1 MGGGR
6 RSSFPQ
12 ESEREECDP
21 AKASDNRETL
31 KQAGWRVRD
40 HAIRIEGSRYGGG
53 NIEDH
58 DEDTCDDGVQRPA
71 APRGITRKAPRQD
84 KIGSGQRAES
94 DKTREVVQL
103 SMKDGSVRRAWW
115 IPQAR
120 VSREETSGNEGES
133 EGAKQ
138 ERSPGGPMASL
149 KDASKSEGKAKH
161 EEATDTKGEDLHPPL
176 TTEAERTDE
185 IVPGTVAGTRGS
197 FDEEDDDEH
206 ERADGTA
213 SDEDSDRERSV
224 HDF

>member
-103 SMKDGSVRRAWW
+103 SMKGGSVRRAWW

-138 ERSPGGPMASL
+138 ERSPGGPL
-149 KDASKSEGKAKH
+149 
-161 EEATDTKGEDLHPPL
+161 
-176 TTEAERTDE
+176 
-185 IVPGTVAGTRGS
+185 
-197 FDEEDDDEH
+197 DEEDDDEH